1 MVAQNTTLAVEG
13 GVNSQTRVDRS
24 GDGMLSSSSSSNR
37 QINYDAAQRSD
48 RRAAAASAEYA
59 HNRRGGLKSVKS
71 RLGGD
76 RLPGDRLLQTY
87 VKAPKGKTA
96 IKMQLDELEN
106 SVDVDAFQAALG
118 AVTSKRT
125 ESHTQKQRRI
135 TEKVAESSSV
145 RNNRSKDNFKGKQD
159 AATAEVQQGD
169 VQPEAFNLVRLTKK
183 YTVANMKRALIE
195 ARDRENPGGC
205 DEYKATL
212 QTLSAAE
219 IRRRLVNR
227 YFGMEWASE
236 GFQLTTGAGGKIFPY
251 APRWGLSENEE
262 RDAVAAAKQ
271 RATTQ
276 LLNNGS
282 AWAWLT
288 ATEKEV
294 VEARTI
300 VSNTL

>member
-1 MVAQNTTLAVEG
+1 MIAQNTTLAVEG

-48 RRAAAASAEYA
+48 RKAAMASAEYA
-59 HNRRGGLKSVKS
+59 PNRRGGKKSVKS
-71 RLGGD
+71 RLGG
-76 RLPGDRLLQTY
+76 RTGDRLLQTY

-96 IKMQLDELEN
+96 IKMQLDELED
-106 SVDVDAFQAALG
+106 SVDADAFQAALV

-125 ESHTQKQRRI
+125 ESHAQKQRRI
-135 TEKVAESSSV
+135 TEKVVESNSA
-145 RNNRSKDNFKGKQD
+145 RNNRSKDNFKEKQD
-159 AATAEVQQGD
+159 AATDEVQQGD
-169 VQPEAFNLVRLTKK
+169 VQPEAFNLVRLTKQ

-212 QTLSAAE
+212 QTLPVVE

-236 GFQLTTGAGGKIFPY
+236 GFQLRTGAGGKVFPY

-294 VEARTI
+294 VDARAI